1 MTTKS
6 TIRLVGGL
14 ALALPVLLLIVAVH
28 HHGQAYAPPLD
39 IFPQL
44 AADFGELREDHFHMG
59 VDIRT
64 RGREGLPVYAVADG
78 YISHIRIEESGL
90 GKALFITH
98 PDGYLSVY
106 GHLSRLDPD
115 LEKIVHRRQYAT
127 HSWEQDI
134 DLPRD
139 SFPVQQGQFIAYSGN
154 TGASQAPHL
163 HFEVHD
169 SSGRSLNPLLTTLT
183 VDDDQPPVIQGLYWY
198 DRRYSTY
205 QVRAQKIALAG
216 KDNRNG
222 LLRDIATIGS
232 PVVSLGITATDKS
245 DRSSHLSNIFRAEL
259 WCDDTLIH
267 SFRLSGFPDSDTR
280 YINACIDYP
289 KWIRSGIYVQHLS
302 TLPGNRLPIFTG
314 RDGLIHLGDGK
325 VHTIRIRVSDI
336 YNNASEI
343 RCRMQYRP
351 GSSETSG
358 PNTRLLTSDPNVHL
372 LTPGKANTISGQNF
386 RASFSPAAFY
396 DRVPFQA
403 QERPVASAG
412 SASFLV
418 HLHDATIPVHD
429 MYQVAIRT
437 SLPST
442 SRLRDRTVIQLTSG
456 DNRQV
461 KKGKWSGDW
470 MSSCFSR
477 LGDLELL
484 VDTSAPTLELV
495 DTLTALCIRATDN
508 LGRVARFRAT
518 LDGHWLCFARRNDF
532 FTYTFDEYCPSGQHR
547 LVVTAGDIAGNE
559 TSRTY
564 IFTRN

>member
-1 MTTKS
+1 MTTKR
-6 TIRLVGGL
+6 TIRLATGL
-14 ALALPVLLLIVAVH
+14 ALVLTASLLVLAVCH
-28 HHGQAYAPPLD
+28 HRPASNYQSPLD

-78 YISHIRIEESGL
+78 YVSHIRIEESGL

-98 PDGYLSVY
+98 PDGYTSVY
-106 GHLSRLDPD
+106 GHLSRLDDD
-115 LEKIVHRRQYAT
+115 LEKEVHRQQYLT
-127 HSWEQDI
+127 RSWEQDI

-139 SFPVQQGQFIAYSGN
+139 SFPVRQGQLIAYSGN

-169 SSGRSLNPLLTTLT
+169 SMGRSINPLLSALT
-183 VDDDQPPVIQGLYWY
+183 IDDDRPPVIRGLYWY

-205 QVRAQKIALAG
+205 QVRAQKIALEE
-216 KDNRNG
+216 KNNRNG
-222 LLRDIATIGS
+222 LLRDLVTVGS

-245 DRSSHLSNIFRAEL
+245 DHSDHLSNIFRAEL
-259 WCDDTLIH
+259 WCDDTLLH

-314 RDGLIHLGDGK
+314 RDGLIHLEDGR
-325 VHTIRIRVSDI
+325 VHTVRIRVSDI
-336 YNNASEI
+336 YDNASEI

-351 GSSETSG
+351 VASVTLVSVSRDV
-358 PNTRLLTSDPNVHL
+358 RLLA
-372 LTPGKANTISGQNF
+372 PGKANTVSGPSF
-386 RASFSPAAFY
+386 RTSFSPEAFY
-396 DRVPFQA
+396 DRVPFRA
-403 QERPVASAG
+403 VETPATSSG
-412 SASFLV
+412 SASPVV

-429 MYQVAIRT
+429 VYQVAIRT
-437 SLPST
+437 SLPPT
-442 SRLRDRTVIQLTSG
+442 SRLRDRTIIQLTSG
-456 DNRQV
+456 DYRQV

-470 MSSCFSR
+470 MSSTFNR
-477 LGDLELL
+477 LGDLQLL
-484 VDTSAPTLELV
+484 VDTSAPFIELI
-495 DTLTALCIRATDN
+495 DIPGGLGIRASDN

-518 LDGHWLCFARRNDF
+518 LDGHWLCFARRNDL
-532 FTYTFDEYCPSGQHR
+532 FTYTFDEYCPPGRHQ
-547 LVVTAGDIAGNE
+547 LVVTAGDVAGNE
-559 TSRTY
+559 SSYTY
-564 IFTRN
+564 IFKR